1 MSAAPNL
8 RPFPTTTLLMSTIRY
23 LLGSLLLLT
32 LLEIFLHIYSLRVT
46 RPTHALDPPFAS
58 SCLIPPESPLSHDHD
73 IAPHDAA
80 LPRENATILMLARN
94 SDVNGAVTAIRSLE
108 ERFNRWFHY
117 PVVFLNDQEW
127 SEEFREKVGQ
137 EASGE
142 AVFARIPVEM
152 WGWPVDGEGRE
163 WVDREK
169 VKEAMAKL
177 STMGVPYVENEN
189 YHHMCRFYS
198 GYVFGGL
205 GLLCNI
211 IVHDM
216 QANVGD
222 CSFFQDHPA
231 LKPYKYYWRL
241 EPDVSYTCD
250 IPYDPFKHMRLNN
263 KTYGYSIALW
273 EIGSTAPSL
282 FRTVTSYKSSHAIP
296 TTPLWTSM
304 LDPSWA
310 PLPLRWGLMSDA
322 RLFHSRTATGDAW
335 SLCHFWS
342 NFEISSLDFFRSA
355 SYRAYFAALDATAG
369 FYYERW
375 GDAPVHSLA
384 AALFLAPAQLHW
396 FEDLGYRH
404 PPFQHC
410 PRDGL
415 GCACACD
422 RREDAVP
429 ETCLRQLRRGVDP

>member
-1 MSAAPNL
+1 
-8 RPFPTTTLLMSTIRY
+8 MSTTRY
-23 LLGSLLLLT
+23 LLGCLLVLT
-32 LLEIFLHIYSLRVT
+32 LLEICLHVYSLRVT
-46 RPTHALDPPFAS
+46 PPTHPLDPPFAS
-58 SCLIPPESPLSHDHD
+58 SCRIPPDSPL
-73 IAPHDAA
+73 PHDDDTAPYDVG
-80 LPRENATILMLARN
+80 LSRENATILMLARN
-94 SDVNGAVTAIRSLE
+94 SDVEGAASAIRSLE

-142 AVFARIPVEM
+142 TVFAQIPAEM

-169 VKEAMAKL
+169 VKDAMGRL
-177 STMGVPYVENEN
+177 SRMGVPYVDNEN

-198 GYVFGGL
+198 G
-205 GLLCNI
+205 
-211 IVHDM
+211 
-216 QANVGD
+216 
-222 CSFFQDHPA
+222 FFQDHPA
-231 LKPYKYYWRL
+231 LKPYKYYWRI

-250 IPYDPFKHMRLNN
+250 IPYDPFRHMRLNH

-273 EIGSTAPSL
+273 EIGSTVPSL
-282 FRTVTSYKSSHAIP
+282 FRTVTTYKSSHAIP

-304 LDPSWA
+304 LSPSWA
-310 PLPLRWGLMSDA
+310 PLPLRWALMSDA
-322 RLFHSRTATGDAW
+322 RLFHSRTPTGDAW

-342 NFEISSLDFFRSA
+342 NFEVADLDFFRSA
-355 SYRAYFAALDATAG
+355 AYRSYFAALDATAG

-375 GDAPVHSLA
+375 GDAAVHSLA

-396 FEDLGYRH
+396 FEDWGYRH

-410 PRDGL
+410 PREGV

-422 RREDAVP
+422 RREGAVP